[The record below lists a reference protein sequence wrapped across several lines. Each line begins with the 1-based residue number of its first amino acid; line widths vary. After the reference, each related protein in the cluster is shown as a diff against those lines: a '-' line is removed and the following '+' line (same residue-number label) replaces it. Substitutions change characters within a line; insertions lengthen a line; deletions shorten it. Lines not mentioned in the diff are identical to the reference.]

1 MGNIASSEWSA
12 SSDVTSR
19 LETAYAGLS
28 PQLKR
33 AARYVLD
40 SPDDVA
46 LHSMRAI
53 ATRAGVQPSTMSRL
67 VRQLDFQ
74 TYAEFREP
82 FRERLRSRPP
92 RYAARARH
100 LQARAERKEA
110 AGLLSEIIAADANNI
125 RETYEGIGDAKIA
138 AAAETLA
145 TARLVYVV
153 GMRKCFPVAHYFH
166 YACRMFHL
174 PVRLVQGSAGTFA
187 DELRDVAAAD
197 ALLAI
202 GFDPYTRETVQ
213 ATREALAAGAAV
225 VAITDSAVSP
235 LTVGAKH
242 LFLVANHGPSFFRS
256 LVAAMSL
263 VQALVAFLVARS
275 GRSAVRALAETER
288 MLESHSAYWREGVD
302 R

>member
-1 MGNIASSEWSA
+1 MDNAASSEWSV
-12 SSDVTSR
+12 SRDVTSR

-40 SPDDVA
+40 SPDEVA

-92 RYAARARH
+92 RYSERARH
-100 LQARAERKEA
+100 LQARAEREEA
-110 AGLLSEIIAADANNI
+110 VGLLSEIIAADANNI

-145 TARLVYVV
+145 TARSVYVV

-187 DELRDVAAAD
+187 DELREIEAPD

-213 ATREALAAGAAV
+213 DRKSV
-225 VAITDSAVSP
+225 V
-235 LTVGAKH
+235 
-242 LFLVANHGPSFFRS
+242 
-256 LVAAMSL
+256 
-263 VQALVAFLVARS
+263 
-275 GRSAVRALAETER
+275 
-288 MLESHSAYWREGVD
+288 
-302 R
+302 